1 MKKFISLSLSLVLAV
16 SCASQSEKNT
26 KNPFDPLTL
35 KENLLL
41 GKTTQAQL
49 METFGAPDMV
59 TEDGSKE
66 DIWAY
71 NQRKSESSNSG
82 ISSGMLAFLPI
93 APLAAFDIGGSL
105 GKRESGTK
113 STTLMLYFDKKKVLK
128 NYNLQKVK
136 I

>member
-1 MKKFISLSLSLVLAV
+1 MNKFLSLTLSLILIT
-16 SCASQSEKNT
+16 SCASQSEKDT

-35 KENLLL
+35 KESLVI

-71 NQRKSESSNSG
+71 NQSKNESSNSG
-82 ISSGMLAFLPI
+82 LSTGMLAFLPI
-93 APLAAFDIGGSL
+93 APLAALNIGGNL
-105 GKRESGTK
+105 GKSESGSK
-113 STTLMLYFDKKKVLK
+113 SVTLMLYFDKAKILK
-128 NYNLQKVK
+128 NYSLKK
-136 I
+136 IKM

>member
-1 MKKFISLSLSLVLAV
+1 M
-16 SCASQSEKNT
+16 
-26 KNPFDPLTL
+26 
-35 KENLLL
+35 L

-49 METFGAPDMV
+49 IETFGAPDMV

-105 GKRESGTK
+105 GS
-113 STTLMLYFDKKKVLK
+113 
-128 NYNLQKVK
+128 
-136 I
+136 